1 MATLLP
7 AAPIN
12 AFPVVIAGPTGP
24 QGPPASSTVIAELQA
39 AMVELAKRVAVV
51 EDKLRGLG

>member
-1 MATLLP
+1 MAAVLP

-24 QGPPASSTVIAELQA
+24 PGPPAALTELKVEIEALKARLA
-39 AMVELAKRVAVV
+39 ALEELAHVR
-51 EDKLRGLG
+51 